1 MGGIVIAIVIFVMIG
16 VGASFAQ
23 EAARKKKQAE
33 AESAMKKFDE
43 KEELK
48 KFVESKPNTTV
59 AQRPQT
65 SRPQTTASS
74 SSSNTQSAQARLASR
89 LQQLQKI
96 ESEIQSRGHHDDEYC
111 SVNHE
116 ATGKYRVEKV
126 PVMNS
131 IGGKSTE
138 GCQDHYDVRFVKLD
152 EQIEKQRELTDL
164 QKVIVYGE
172 VINQPAFK
180 RNYRR

>member
-1 MGGIVIAIVIFVMIG
+1 MERFLIIIVAVIVAIVISV
-16 VGASFAQ
+16 VK
-23 EAARKKKQAE
+23 EAKKEKAK
-33 AESAMKKFDE
+33 ADADAAMKKFDE

-48 KFVESKPNTTV
+48 KFVESKPSTPV
-59 AQRPQT
+59 AQGSST
-65 SRPQTTASS
+65 SRPQTAATT
-74 SSSNTQSAQARLASR
+74 SSNSQQSAQARLATR

-96 ESEIQSRGHHDDEYC
+96 VSEVQSMGHHDDEHC
-111 SVNHE
+111 AVQHE
-116 ATGKYRVEKV
+116 SNAKYRVEKV

-131 IGGKSTE
+131 IGGTSSE
-138 GCQDHYDVRFVKLD
+138 GCQEHYDVRFVKLD
-152 EQIEKQRELTDL
+152 EKIQEKRELTDL

>member
-1 MGGIVIAIVIFVMIG
+1 MGFIIVIAVFVAIG
-16 VGASFAQ
+16 ISVSVAQ
-23 EAARKKKQAE
+23 ESARKKKQAQ

-48 KFVESKPNTTV
+48 QYTKPA
-59 AQRPQT
+59 AQRTT
-65 SRPQTTASS
+65 SNPPTV
-74 SSSNTQSAQARLASR
+74 SAQKTTGQSVQERLASR
-89 LQQLQKI
+89 LQQLQKV
-96 ESEIQSRGHHDDEYC
+96 ESEIRSMSHHDDEYC
-111 SVNHE
+111 AVKHE
-116 ATGKYRVEKV
+116 TTDNYKVEKV

-138 GCQDHYDVRFVKLD
+138 GCSDHYDLRYVKID
-152 EQIEKQRELTDL
+152 AETTETRELSDL

-180 RNYRR
+180 KNYRR